1 MALFKSKESVILSYV
16 WDNPTITKN
25 LPFEEQRFLLV
36 KIRPLEL
43 PSLPKVN
50 LILVLDKSA
59 SMEGD
64 PLENLKKAVREI
76 LQILDDED
84 HISIILFD
92 SEARVL
98 VSNTP
103 ASHRK
108 EIRTRVEDIFPI
120 GGTCI
125 DEGIDLGIQEAE
137 KFRAS
142 DVLSWM
148 ILLTD
153 GKNEHG
159 DNKRCLD
166 LAREARKKGIN
177 ISTIGLGRKWD
188 PKLLEE
194 IADLSGGKM
203 YFVENPE
210 DLKERFVKEFQSI
223 KNVAYRDVSL
233 KVRLEKNVRM
243 SEVSPVFLV
252 TPQIKKI
259 EPLWDGIQWIIE
271 IGNIERDKEKLLLFQ
286 LFISEPES
294 SYINKIFDYEIEYK
308 TTLGER
314 QTTQT
319 HNVVLEVTE
328 SYVSQFNEE
337 VRETLERLSLYIQQE
352 LAEQYIDEGK
362 PLEALT
368 IFQTMVQTAVKFES
382 ETLKK
387 LVEENIKKIKAEGSL
402 PDEYRIMTKY
412 ETKMVEE

>member
-1 MALFKSKESVILSYV
+1 MALFKSKESIVLSYV

-25 LPFEEQRFLLV
+25 LPFEEQRFLLL
-36 KIRPLEL
+36 KIRPLEI
-43 PSLPKVN
+43 PPPPKVN

-59 SMEGD
+59 SMEGE

-103 ASHRK
+103 ASQRK
-108 EIRTRVEDIFPI
+108 EIRMRVEDIFPL
-120 GGTCI
+120 GGTSI
-125 DEGIDLGIQEAE
+125 DEGIELGIKEAE
-137 KFRAS
+137 KFRGP

-210 DLKERFVKEFQSI
+210 DLKERFIKEFQSI
-223 KNVAYRDVSL
+223 KNVAYRDVNL
-233 KVRLEKNVRM
+233 KIRFEKIARM
-243 SEVSPVFLV
+243 SEVSPAFLV

-259 EPLWDGIQWIIE
+259 EPLWDGTQWIIE
-271 IGNIERDKEKLLLFQ
+271 VGNLERDKEKLVLLQ
-286 LFISEPES
+286 LFLSEPES
-294 SYINKIFDYEIEYK
+294 SYINKIFEYEIEYR
-308 TTLGER
+308 TILGEKL
-314 QTTQT
+314 TTQV

-328 SYVSQFNEE
+328 SYVAQFDNE

-352 LAEQYIDEGK
+352 LAEKYIDEGK

-368 IFQTMVQTAVKFES
+368 ILQTMVQTAVKFEN

-387 LVEENIKKIKAEGSL
+387 LIEENIKKIRVEGSL
-402 PDEYRIMTKY
+402 PDELRIETKY
-412 ETKMVEE
+412 KTKMVEE